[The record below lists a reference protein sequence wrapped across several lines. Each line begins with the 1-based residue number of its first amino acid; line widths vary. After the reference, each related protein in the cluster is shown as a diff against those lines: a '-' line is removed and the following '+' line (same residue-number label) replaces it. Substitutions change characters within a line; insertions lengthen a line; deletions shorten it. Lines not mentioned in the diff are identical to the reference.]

1 MYVLLPYSVAIASPT
16 TEPPTMTR
24 TSRIE
29 ARIAPE
35 LLATVKRAA
44 DLQGRSVSDFVVT
57 ATAEAAQRI
66 VSDADMIRLSREAS
80 AQVAKLLINPPPP
93 NKALKEALAAR
104 RRLIRG

>member
-1 MYVLLPYSVAIASPT
+1 
-16 TEPPTMTR
+16 MTR

-44 DLQGRSVSDFVVT
+44 AMQGRSVSDFVVT

-80 AQVAKLLINPPPP
+80 AKVAELLINPPPP
-93 NKALKEALAAR
+93 NKALKVALKAR